1 MHPPFQT
8 PTWSCIVS
16 HAAMA
21 DDANEDREAA
31 FNRGLEAYHA
41 GCHFDAYDIWTQ
53 VYQDEQNETNRRFL
67 QAIIQVTNA
76 MHKVRH
82 NAELRGSVHL
92 LERALIKL
100 DALPDVHGGID
111 LATFRDATRTCLAE
125 IKRLL
130 SLAQKNLEDAFI
142 PPLKSVGAGPVL
154 EPRVSPPSK
163 DPETLFQNA
172 LDAYAAERFYDA
184 HELWEDFRRTRPEAD
199 PARELVKG
207 LILVAT
213 AMHKLHRAKSPS
225 GAAQLLELALDQLRE
240 APEGTS
246 GFDMKALVAEVSR
259 VHADIEALEAAGA
272 EGPIEAR
279 YIPAIRRR
287 SE

>member
-1 MHPPFQT
+1 
-8 PTWSCIVS
+8 
-16 HAAMA
+16 MA

-31 FNRGLEAYHA
+31 FNRGLEAYRA

-111 LATFRDATRTCLAE
+111 LATFRDATRSCLAE

-130 SLAQKNLEDAFI
+130 SVAQKNLEDAFI
-142 PPLKSVGAGPVL
+142 PPLKSVGTGPVL

-163 DPETLFQNA
+163 DPETLFQNG
-172 LDAYAAERFYDA
+172 LDAYRAERFYDA
-184 HELWEDFRRTRPEAD
+184 HELWEDYRRTRTESD
-199 PARELVKG
+199 PSRELVKG

-225 GAAQLLELALDQLRE
+225 GAAQLLELALDKLRD
-240 APEGTS
+240 APEGTL
-246 GFDMKALVAEVSR
+246 DLEVQALVEEVSR
-259 VHADIEALEAAGA
+259 VHSDIEALEAKCV
-272 EGPIEAR
+272 EGGSIEVEGG
-279 YIPAIRRR
+279 YIPTIRRGG
-287 SE
+287 

>member
-1 MHPPFQT
+1 
-8 PTWSCIVS
+8 
-16 HAAMA
+16 MA

-31 FNRGLEAYHA
+31 FNRGLEAYRA

-53 VYQDEQNETNRRFL
+53 VSQDEPNETNRRFL
-67 QAIIQVTNA
+67 QAIIHVTNA

-92 LERALIKL
+92 LERALVKL
-100 DALPDVHGGID
+100 DALPDVYGGLD
-111 LATFRDATRTCLAE
+111 LATFRDATRTSLAE
-125 IKRLL
+125 LKRLL
-130 SLAQKNLEDAFI
+130 SVAQKNLEDAFI
-142 PPLKSVGAGPVL
+142 PPLKTVGAGPVL
-154 EPRVSPPSK
+154 VPRASLPSN
-163 DPETLFQNA
+163 DPETLFQSG

-184 HELWEDFRRTRPEAD
+184 QEIWEEYRRAQPDTD
-199 PARELVKG
+199 PSRELVKG

-213 AMHKLHRAKSPS
+213 AMHKLYRAKSPS

-240 APEGTS
+240 TPEGTA
-246 GFDMKALVAEVSR
+246 GFDTKALVEDVSR
-259 VHADIEALEAAGA
+259 VHADIESLEAACA

-279 YIPAIRRR
+279 YIPAIRR